1 MPPRLTQFLRTPR
14 PSSTL
19 VQPQLCTITR
29 TFHTTRPLCL
39 KEDADRHP
47 SEIEQKKQEQIE
59 KQKRGEGHWH
69 EELASSG
76 ESNVKADR
84 EEVQDHDEH
93 IEELQAQTERK
104 GQKGQ
109 L

>member
-1 MPPRLTQFLRTPR
+1 MPPRFTPLLRTPR
-14 PSSTL
+14 PSRTL
-19 VQPQLCTITR
+19 IQPQLCTLTR
-29 TFHTTRPLCL
+29 SLHTTQPLSL

-47 SEIEQKKQEQIE
+47 SEVEQKKQEQID

-93 IEELQAQTERK
+93 IEDLQRDTERK
-104 GQKGQ
+104 GQKGE